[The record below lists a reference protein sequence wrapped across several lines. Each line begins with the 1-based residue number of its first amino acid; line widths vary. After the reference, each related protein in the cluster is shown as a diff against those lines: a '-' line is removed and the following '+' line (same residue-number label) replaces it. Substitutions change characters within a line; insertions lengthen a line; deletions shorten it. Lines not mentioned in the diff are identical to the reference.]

1 MLQGVYR
8 NRCHRSPATA
18 VAKEK
23 NMSHP
28 NECPVDALE
37 VHPPPL
43 PAGAPQK
50 ASTLL
55 GSVEARRARKWAL
68 GLIVAVI
75 LAAIVA
81 TSAAFAQTTTPC
93 YEAYRMSGFNPQ
105 QTSFE
110 EFRGLYGDTSL
121 CEPGGRAR

>member
-1 MLQGVYR
+1 LSQEPGY
-8 NRCHRSPATA
+8 SA
-18 VAKEK
+18 VAKENE

-28 NECPVDALE
+28 NEHPVDALE

-43 PAGAPQK
+43 PTGAPLK
-50 ASTLL
+50 GSTLL

-68 GLIVAVI
+68 GVIV
-75 LAAIVA
+75 AAIVA

-110 EFRGLYGDTSL
+110 EFRGLYSDTSL
-121 CEPGGRAR
+121 CAPAGGAR

>member
-1 MLQGVYR
+1 
-8 NRCHRSPATA
+8 
-18 VAKEK
+18 
-23 NMSHP
+23 MSHP
-28 NECPVDALE
+28 NEYPVDALE

-43 PAGAPQK
+43 PTGAPLK

-55 GSVEARRARKWAL
+55 GSAGARRARKWAL
-68 GLIVAVI
+68 GLI

-110 EFRGLYGDTSL
+110 EFRGLYSDTSL
-121 CEPGGRAR
+121 CAPGGAAH

>member
-1 MLQGVYR
+1 VVG
-8 NRCHRSPATA
+8 
-18 VAKEK
+18 KENE

-28 NECPVDALE
+28 NEYPIDALE

-43 PAGAPQK
+43 PTGAPRK

-55 GSVEARRARKWAL
+55 GSVGARWARKWAL
-68 GLIVAVI
+68 GLI

-81 TSAAFAQTTTPC
+81 TSSALSQTTPPC

-110 EFRGLYGDTSL
+110 EFRGLHSDTSL
-121 CEPGGRAR
+121 CAPDGGAS

>member
-1 MLQGVYR
+1 LSQQPGY
-8 NRCHRSPATA
+8 SA
-18 VAKEK
+18 VAKENE

-28 NECPVDALE
+28 NEYPVDALE

-43 PAGAPQK
+43 PTGAPQK

-55 GSVEARRARKWAL
+55 GSVGARRARKWAL

-110 EFRGLYGDTSL
+110 EFRGLYSDTSL
-121 CEPGGRAR
+121 CALGGGAR

>member
-1 MLQGVYR
+1 
-8 NRCHRSPATA
+8 
-18 VAKEK
+18 
-23 NMSHP
+23 MSHP
-28 NECPVDALE
+28 NEYPVDALE

-43 PAGAPQK
+43 PTSAPLK
-50 ASTLL
+50 GSTLI
-55 GSVEARRARKWAL
+55 GSVGARWARKWAL
-68 GLIVAVI
+68 GLI

-110 EFRGLYGDTSL
+110 EFRGLYSDTSL
-121 CEPGGRAR
+121 CAPVGAPGGGAR